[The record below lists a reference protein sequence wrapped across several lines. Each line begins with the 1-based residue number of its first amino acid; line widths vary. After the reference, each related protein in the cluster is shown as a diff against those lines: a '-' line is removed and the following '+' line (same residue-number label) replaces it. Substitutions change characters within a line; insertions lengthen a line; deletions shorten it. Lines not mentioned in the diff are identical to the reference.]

1 MGSARTDDVEDGN
14 AGVLADRD
22 RIVVIMP
29 GGLVATTTLHAI
41 ALDLH
46 AFIADLE
53 WTVNAYTL
61 PFAVLPM
68 AGCGLRRTVRPQ
80 ASPDRWAPSF
90 SCQWPGG
97 IGPLRGVG
105 KERDTGRQIVDLVR
119 WRNGG
124 GREPVLVSR

>member
-68 AGCGLRRTVRPQ
+68 AGAAFGERSGRRRVLIGGLRRSPASGRAGSAPCGVSARNATQ
-80 ASPDRWAPSF
+80 AA
-90 SCQWPGG
+90 
-97 IGPLRGVG
+97 
-105 KERDTGRQIVDLVR
+105 K
-119 WRNGG
+119 
-124 GREPVLVSR
+124 